1 MEMKILFRLI
11 RKNCLLFV
19 LFVSGIFLSIQ
30 CKDDVSP
37 NFIQYYYSIDSMY
50 CDGVNEYDGII
61 SFNFGL
67 ISSNASKTQID
78 SMRSLYKDNHYNE
91 VIDEDNIGGEVLINH
106 LDSIH
111 VVSDADFNKTHP
123 AGALLDDLFD
133 VGIYGY
139 YGYLTSNYG
148 RDGDCQWQ
156 FSKKISEFEY
166 KDGHLINSFGLS
178 IPNNVNPIEKEHN
191 LTITYYFT
199 NLKPQVLKY
208 KVVFE

>member
-1 MEMKILFRLI
+1 MEVKNLFRLI
-11 RKNCLLFV
+11 RKKCLLFMPLV
-19 LFVSGIFLSIQ
+19 FGLLLSIQ
-30 CKDDVSP
+30 CRDEVSP
-37 NFIQYYYSIDSMY
+37 NFMNYFYNIDSMY
-50 CDGVNEYDGII
+50 CDRIYVYNDTIYFDVEIYR
-61 SFNFGL
+61 
-67 ISSNASKTQID
+67 SNASERQAD
-78 SMRSLYKDNHYNE
+78 SLKSLYNDNHYNE

-111 VVSDADFNKTHP
+111 VVSDADFDETHP
-123 AGALLDDLFD
+123 AGTLLDDLFY
-133 VGIYGY
+133 VGIYSY
-139 YGYLTSNYG
+139 YDYLTSNYG
-148 RDGDCQWQ
+148 SERAFRWN

-191 LTITYYFT
+191 LTITCYFT

>member
-1 MEMKILFRLI
+1 MEVKILFRLI
-11 RKNCLLFV
+11 RKICLLFI
-19 LFVSGIFLSIQ
+19 LFVSGLFLSTQ

-37 NFIQYYYSIDSMY
+37 NFIHYFYNIDSMC
-50 CDGVNEYDGII
+50 CDRIHVYNDTIYFDVEIYR
-61 SFNFGL
+61 
-67 ISSNASKTQID
+67 SNASERQAD
-78 SMRSLYKDNHYNE
+78 SLKSLYNDNHYNK
-91 VIDEDNIGGEVLINH
+91 VIDEDNIGGEVFVNH

-111 VVSDADFNKTHP
+111 VVSDADFNETHP

-148 RDGDCQWQ
+148 RNGDFQWE
-156 FSKKISEFEY
+156 FTKKISDFEY
-166 KDGHLINSFGLS
+166 KDGHLVNSFGIS
-178 IPNNVNPIEKEHN
+178 IPSNVSPIEKVHN

-208 KVVFE
+208 KVEFK